1 MFGTPHGLNSSPASS
16 AMQEVERF
24 QQSLSAALVENIKDY
39 SLNTNKAAA
48 PAVAPTTTAAPA
60 AAANDPAAPPV
71 VAGGDSGDTPE
82 VSPQE
87 FDDAYWAKQPPA
99 VQALRTMTDYDQ
111 RMNLVSQLTA
121 QGYNIDV
128 PIMAWGWDPAKVTA
142 ARQSYGYTWVP
153 SAGQKPLAEAPGI
166 SLPGVEAYDPKKPP
180 AHSMAV

>member
-1 MFGTPHGLNSSPASS
+1 M
-16 AMQEVERF
+16 
-24 QQSLSAALVENIKDY
+24 
-39 SLNTNKAAA
+39 
-48 PAVAPTTTAAPA
+48 
-60 AAANDPAAPPV
+60 

-82 VSPQE
+82 VSPQA

-111 RMNLVSQLTA
+111 RMNLVTQLTA

-153 SAGQKPLAEAPGI
+153 SALQKPLAEAPGV
-166 SLPGVEAYDPKKPP
+166 SLPGVDAYDPKKPP
-180 AHSMAV
+180 AGSMAV